1 MNQPNRLKSWLTGKF
16 GKEWSQTFASLKN
29 RNFRIYCTG
38 QVVSLCGTWM
48 QSIALSWLVWRL
60 SGSATALGMVSFA
73 STLPMLFLTYFGG
86 MIADKFNRKTILY
99 ATLASAMIQA
109 AVMTFLTWSATIT
122 VPLVVTLAFVGGC
135 ITAIEMPTR
144 QAFLADMV
152 SKDEL
157 TNAIG
162 LNSAIWNTSRTIGP
176 ALAGLLIGVFGEVV
190 CFGFNAVSFLAAI
203 AALSMMTVAPRAVSN
218 DKTTAK
224 TPATGGKEETI
235 WQVLM
240 SPQVKYVMLLSAAT
254 SVFGFQYGVLLPVI
268 VEKVLGGGAGT
279 LGMLSAAAGVGA
291 LSGSLALASRGKSKF
306 LRMFIGYACMTL
318 GLAIAVIAT
327 SPWLILSMAAVTIA
341 GACISLQ
348 LSGGTSIVQGVVEP
362 SKRGRI
368 MGVYSTFM
376 IGFTPFAAMIAG
388 WLAESHGVTFTLLVA
403 AACISLSALA
413 YLAVSRKVKDED
425 GSKS

>member
-1 MNQPNRLKSWLTGKF
+1 MNQPNRLKAWFMGKF
-16 GKEWSQTFASLKN
+16 GKELSQTFASLKN

-86 MIADKFNRKTILY
+86 MIADKFNRKTILFT
-99 ATLASAMIQA
+99 TLVCAMIQA
-109 AVMTFLTWSATIT
+109 SAMTFLTWSGTIT
-122 VPLVVTLAFVGGC
+122 VPLVVMLAFIGGC

-144 QAFLADMV
+144 QAFLADLV

-190 CFGFNAVSFLAAI
+190 CFGANSVSFLASI
-203 AALSMMTVAPRAVSN
+203 IALSMISLAPRVVSK
-218 DKTTAK
+218 DKSTAK
-224 TPATGGKEETI
+224 PKVSGGKEETI
-235 WQVLM
+235 RQVLM

-268 VEKVLGGGAGT
+268 VENVLGGGAGT
-279 LGMLSAAAGVGA
+279 LGLLSAAAGVGA

-306 LRMFIGYACMTL
+306 LRMFIGFTCMAL
-318 GLAIAVIAT
+318 GVAIAVIAT
-327 SPWLILSMAAVTIA
+327 SPWLLVSMFAVATA

-348 LSGGTSIVQGVVEP
+348 LSGGTSLVQGVVDP

-388 WLAESHGVTFTLLVA
+388 WLAESHGVTFTLMVSA
-403 AACISLSALA
+403 GCIFVSALA
-413 YLAVSRKVKDED
+413 YLAASRKVKDED
-425 GSKS
+425 SGKH

>member
-16 GKEWSQTFASLKN
+16 GKEWSQTFQSLKN
-29 RNFRIYCTG
+29 RDFRIYCTG

-99 ATLASAMIQA
+99 TTLVSAMIQA
-109 AVMTFLTWSATIT
+109 AVLTFLTWSGTVT
-122 VPLVVTLAFVGGC
+122 VPIVVILAFVGGC

-144 QAFLADMV
+144 QAFLADLV

-162 LNSAIWNTSRTIGP
+162 LNSAIWNTSRTVGP

-190 CFGFNAVSFLAAI
+190 CFGTNAVSFLAALASLRLI
-203 AALSMMTVAPRAVSN
+203 TLAPRVVNKDRTGAKN
-218 DKTTAK
+218 QTA
-224 TPATGGKEETI
+224 GGKEETI

-268 VEKVLGGGAGT
+268 VETILHGGAGT
-279 LGMLSAAAGVGA
+279 LGLLSAGAGIGA
-291 LSGSLALASRGKSKF
+291 LTGSLALASRGKSKF
-306 LRMFIGYACMTL
+306 LRMFIGFTCMML
-318 GLAIAVIAT
+318 GAAIAVIAT
-327 SPWLILSMAAVTIA
+327 SPWLLVSLAAVAVA

-348 LSGGTSIVQGVVEP
+348 LSGGTSLVQSVVEP

-388 WLAESHGVTFTLLVA
+388 WLAESIGVTFTLLISA
-403 AACISLSALA
+403 ASVFICAMI
-413 YLAVSRKVKDED
+413 YLAFSRKIKDD
-425 GSKS
+425 AGDKK